1 MMNAKVMMQLNKTL
15 NLLRGSN
22 KEHEAKPF
30 GGVNV
35 LFFGDF
41 LQLPSV
47 SKLDLWRTKLG
58 RWQQDHDLWR
68 FLNVVII
75 LTQQMRQAED
85 QRYAE
90 AMRRIR
96 IHEPSDEDIVMLN
109 SRIGAP
115 IPDHSLAPIIVRR
128 HHVRHAINLQKLK
141 DTAVSYGMSIVHCKT
156 EVIANHDLSLHQIYS
171 LIQGPKKA
179 LEDEVLSVILE
190 ASLMIT
196 KNLNYLPVP
205 LINGAIVE
213 FYEFCESTMT
223 GINSSIIELSQYMLI
238 RLQRNAD
245 EVIQISG
252 LSVNVVP
259 I

>member
-1 MMNAKVMMQLNKTL
+1 
-15 NLLRGSN
+15 
-22 KEHEAKPF
+22 
-30 GGVNV
+30 
-35 LFFGDF
+35 
-41 LQLPSV
+41 
-47 SKLDLWRTKLG
+47 
-58 RWQQDHDLWR
+58 
-68 FLNVVII
+68 
-75 LTQQMRQAED
+75 MRQAED

-96 IHEPSDEDIVMLN
+96 IHEPSDEDIAMLN

-115 IPDHSLAPIIVRR
+115 IPDHSIIVRR

-179 LEDEVLSVILE
+179 LEDEVLSVILG

-196 KNLNYLPVP
+196 KNLNYLPVS
-205 LINGAIVE
+205 LINEAIVE
-213 FYEFCESTMT
+213 FYEFCESTMA
-223 GINSSIIELSQYMLI
+223 GINSSIIELPQYMLV

-252 LSVNVVP
+252 LPVNVVP
-259 I
+259 IWPESFKYNSGHGRWARLRQFPVTLAYAITDFKCQSQTYK